1 MTAYD
6 MLSRNLLMNDFLE
19 SFLLVFGEKNTQTK
33 EDVKLFVTKQIIVP
47 KKTVKL
53 QI

>member
-1 MTAYD
+1 MTAY
-6 MLSRNLLMNDFLE
+6 MFSRNLLMNDFLE

-33 EDVKLFVTKQIIVP
+33 EDVKRFVTKQIILP

-53 QI
+53 QF